1 MKSVAKNEVGM
12 LVESSLFMKGLLG
25 PKQVGRCCSEGRWCQ
40 LWYLGTVTGSGPRWV
55 RIN

>member
-25 PKQVGRCCSEGRWCQ
+25 PKKEGRCCSEGRWCQ